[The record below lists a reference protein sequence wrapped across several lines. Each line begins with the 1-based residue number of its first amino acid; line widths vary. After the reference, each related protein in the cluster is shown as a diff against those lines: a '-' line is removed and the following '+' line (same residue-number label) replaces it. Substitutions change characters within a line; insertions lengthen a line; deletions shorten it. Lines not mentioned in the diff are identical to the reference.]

1 MAVAGAE
8 AAVPGEWVALFVH
21 LFSGARVAIK
31 ARRRTTVPLTLSH
44 IRINVDPAHLGF
56 YRDFF
61 AHCGWQTLH
70 DADGLLFEMLYL
82 DPKGG

>member
-1 MAVAGAE
+1 M
-8 AAVPGEWVALFVH
+8 
-21 LFSGARVAIK
+21 
-31 ARRRTTVPLTLSH
+31 PLTLSH
-44 IRINVDPAHLGF
+44 IQINVDPAHLGF

-82 DPKGG
+82 DPNGG

>member
-1 MAVAGAE
+1 M
-8 AAVPGEWVALFVH
+8 
-21 LFSGARVAIK
+21 
-31 ARRRTTVPLTLSH
+31 PLTLSH
-44 IRINVDPAHLGF
+44 IQINVDPAHLGF